1 MSGAADR
8 RVRRTAVRAA
18 VSAAL
23 THSSHSSAAGLP
35 CRIAETGIVASL
47 KSASEAA
54 RTHKELG
61 VALVALVGAVGGL
74 AHVYHRQEQKAELKA
89 KDLEKAMVEQAK
101 ALELKAK
108 DLEVIVARPWS
119 SPSAPTSRSSGRA

>member
-1 MSGAADR
+1 M
-8 RVRRTAVRAA
+8 
-18 VSAAL
+18 
-23 THSSHSSAAGLP
+23 
-35 CRIAETGIVASL
+35 ASL

-101 ALELKAK
+101 ALELKNKDLEKAMVEQAKALELKAK